1 MATKARKTPSPRRKS
16 AGPRAGK
23 SAARAAG
30 HDDNQLAAA
39 IRDSATQIWL
49 AGVGA
54 FAKARD
60 ERNRVFQALVREG
73 RGIQLRTR
81 AMAEERIGEV
91 AGRVTEVRDRATESW
106 DKLEQVFEDR
116 VSRALARLGVPTH
129 KDVKALIKRVD
140 ELTASL
146 NAMGS
151 AAAAGPASAAPE
163 AGAAK
168 KTAAK
173 KTAAR
178 KTAAR
183 KAAAGKTAA
192 GKTAAR
198 KAAGKSGAKKA
209 AVKRT
214 RALKSAAGGA
224 AQAAAAGAT
233 SA

>member
-151 AAAAGPASAAPE
+151 AAAAGRRRGAGRRGRRDERLTASWRRQGP
-163 AGAAK
+163 GAR
-168 KTAAK
+168 TA
-173 KTAAR
+173 R
-178 KTAAR
+178 
-183 KAAAGKTAA
+183 
-192 GKTAAR
+192 
-198 KAAGKSGAKKA
+198 
-209 AVKRT
+209 
-214 RALKSAAGGA
+214 
-224 AQAAAAGAT
+224 
-233 SA
+233 

>member
-129 KDVKALIKRVD
+129 KDVQALIKRVD

-173 KTAAR
+173 KTAA
-178 KTAAR
+178 
-183 KAAAGKTAA
+183 

-214 RALKSAAGGA
+214 RALKSAASGA

>member
-214 RALKSAAGGA
+214 RALKSAASGA

>member
-1 MATKARKTPSPRRKS
+1 MATKARTTQSPRRKS
-16 AGPRAGK
+16 AGSRAGK
-23 SAARAAG
+23 SAAKAAAR
-30 HDDNQLAAA
+30 DDNQLAAA

-60 ERNRVFQALVREG
+60 ERNRVFEALVREG

-91 AGRVTEVRDRATESW
+91 AGRVNEVRDRATESW

-116 VSRALARLGVPTH
+116 VSRALARLGVPTR
-129 KDVKALIKRVD
+129 KDVQALIKRVD

-151 AAAAGPASAAPE
+151 AAAAGTASAAPG
-163 AGAAK
+163 AG
-168 KTAAK
+168 
-173 KTAAR
+173 AAR

-183 KAAAGKTAA
+183 KTTARKTAA
-192 GKTAAR
+192 RKTAAR

-209 AVKRT
+209 ATKRT
-214 RALKSAAGGA
+214 RARKSAAG
-224 AQAAAAGAT
+224 AAAPAAEAGAT

>member
-192 GKTAAR
+192 R

>member
-168 KTAAK
+168 KTAA
-173 KTAAR
+173 
-178 KTAAR
+178 R

-214 RALKSAAGGA
+214 RALKSAASGA